1 MSTSR
6 TREKADKLTYTQA
19 EVTAKDTAARAGRKN
34 LIING
39 GFDVW
44 QRGTSLTA
52 ASSYLADRWV
62 NGTSEAQSRQAFT
75 VGQTEVD
82 GNPTY
87 YHRSGGGGSAYYGLD
102 HKIENVGTLSG
113 KEVTLSYWMKG
124 SSAFTNAPYRGQNFG
139 SGGSS
144 GVEAALSTSSITTSW
159 VRYTHTFTFPSISGK
174 TVGASS
180 FSQLNVFR
188 ANIANIV
195 VDIANVQLE
204 LGSVATDFE
213 HRSYGEELA
222 LCQRYYYKVLTGVD
236 GGYGNKGGN
245 GSVYSFNST
254 GTFAVQMRTAPTTV
268 VSGGTLDGCSAYS
281 VNTTTDGYI
290 SRVSPSG
297 TGAYRAFEQNITF
310 SAEL

>member
-1 MSTSR
+1 MALS
-6 TREKADKLTYTQA
+6 KVNPNLITQGA
-19 EVTAKDTAARAGRKN
+19 SGRKN

-52 ASSYLADRWV
+52 SSSYLADRWV

-87 YHRSGGGGSAYYGLD
+87 YHRGGGGGSAYYGLD

-124 SSAFTNAPYRGQNFG
+124 SSAFTNAPYRSQNFG

-159 VRYTHTFTFPSISGK
+159 ARYTHTFTFPSISGK

-213 HRSYGEELA
+213 HRSYGEELL
-222 LCQRYYYKVLTGVD
+222 LCQRYYSRKTNLWNDTGGTTGHRFVPRYEFPVTMRHVPSITLTNITTSSMTSPTPNATSTEGTFLYANLTSTTVD
-236 GGYGNKGGN
+236 GH
-245 GSVYSFNST
+245 F
-254 GTFAVQMRTAPTTV
+254 TV
-268 VSGGTLDGCSAYS
+268 GIFQAD
-281 VNTTTDGYI
+281 
-290 SRVSPSG
+290 
-297 TGAYRAFEQNITF
+297 
-310 SAEL
+310 AEL